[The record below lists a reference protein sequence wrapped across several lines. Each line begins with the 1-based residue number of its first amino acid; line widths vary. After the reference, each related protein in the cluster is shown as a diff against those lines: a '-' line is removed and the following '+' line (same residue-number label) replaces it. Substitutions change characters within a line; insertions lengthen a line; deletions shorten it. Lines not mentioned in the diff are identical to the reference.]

1 MPDGAIRCGSKGP
14 CQPDLLVA
22 NLDTLMACS
31 VSFDDFEYE
40 DLVVGHG
47 ELGQREDGSL
57 ALMGTYDTQV
67 VAYAQQFEWRYLL
80 CRSLCDLAVLDPKC
94 RSSTSKEMLELLYSD
109 RWMYITSLR
118 T

>member
-1 MPDGAIRCGSKGP
+1 VPDGAIRCGSKGP

-47 ELGQREDGSL
+47 ELGQCEDGSL

-80 CRSLCDLAVLDPKC
+80 CRSLCDLAVLDPKMQVLDF
-94 RSSTSKEMLELLYSD
+94 EGD
-109 RWMYITSLR
+109 VGVVV
-118 T
+118 